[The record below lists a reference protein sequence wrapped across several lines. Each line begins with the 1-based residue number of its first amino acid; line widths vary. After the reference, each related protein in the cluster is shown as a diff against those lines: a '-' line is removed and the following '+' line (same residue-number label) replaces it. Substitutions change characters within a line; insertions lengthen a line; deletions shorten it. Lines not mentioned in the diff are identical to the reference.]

1 MHPVLLS
8 SLFRS
13 FPLIFQFSFFHLSG
27 RHCLRLRSPAPALI
41 NRRGYPLLSV
51 VAHPPT
57 QFNPKPLL
65 TLLLLR
71 CASFGCGRVADRR
84 ARASLASLPMM
95 SRGRGRGRG
104 SFGRSSYG
112 GGSLAK
118 QEPYILFPEVK
129 LPDPKNVKEEKG
141 LVVVNAKFQAFW
153 KASCYYLEEN
163 TDAGPMSELG
173 APHMFMHSYVLLNV
187 FCFLNLSPPLGVL
200 PESWIMEVERFP
212 DRAKPKV
219 VSKRGSLDEFL
230 QFGSDYFP
238 KELVGGKKVV
248 RRSKKPRWQQALD
261 VFENLE
267 NKEAKKKAEGGQET
281 KEGEEEEDE
290 EEVEAIE
297 EEEFS
302 DDDYNQHFRAEFV
315 TDQSVSTILQN
326 EYFDDDEDDF
336 NVDAADDGGV
346 SFTEWLRVSM
356 VQPCTSWSDVLR
368 LFSSA
373 VDDGT
378 LLVRWLLSICWKL
391 ISQPGKGLSTLL
403 YQQGHHSIG
412 RLALQSGQI
421 TAKTKAGLVTSNFM
435 EIENE
440 RAQFLAQQLMNPNL
454 GLGFFVLLS
463 FLSSSL
469 VNSQ

>member
-1 MHPVLLS
+1 
-8 SLFRS
+8 
-13 FPLIFQFSFFHLSG
+13 
-27 RHCLRLRSPAPALI
+27 
-41 NRRGYPLLSV
+41 
-51 VAHPPT
+51 
-57 QFNPKPLL
+57 
-65 TLLLLR
+65 
-71 CASFGCGRVADRR
+71 
-84 ARASLASLPMM
+84 M

-112 GGSLAK
+112 GGSFAK
-118 QEPYILFPEVK
+118 QEPYVLFPEVK

-163 TDAGPMSELG
+163 TDAGPMK
-173 APHMFMHSYVLLNV
+173 
-187 FCFLNLSPPLGVL
+187 
-200 PESWIMEVERFP
+200 SWIMEVERFP

-267 NKEAKKKAEGGQET
+267 NKEAKKKAEGAQET

-302 DDDYNQHFRAEFV
+302 DDDYNQ
-315 TDQSVSTILQN
+315 N

-336 NVDAADDGGV
+336 NVDAADDEG
-346 SFTEWLRVSM
+346 
-356 VQPCTSWSDVLR
+356 P
-368 LFSSA
+368 
-373 VDDGT
+373 
-378 LLVRWLLSICWKL
+378 I
-391 ISQPGKGLSTLL
+391 
-403 YQQGHHSIG
+403 Y
-412 RLALQSGQI
+412 
-421 TAKTKAGLVTSNFM
+421 
-435 EIENE
+435 
-440 RAQFLAQQLMNPNL
+440 
-454 GLGFFVLLS
+454 
-463 FLSSSL
+463 
-469 VNSQ
+469 